1 MNKIILDLW
10 FHFQPEHETLNI
22 MVTLENGQDMSLA
35 QLSMTYDEYK
45 SKEYED
51 LYNLCLEVANDL
63 GYHLAGHIE
72 NEYFMYREKWYQIH
86 NEGEPVC
93 FDEWYYNEYQEL

>member
-10 FHFQPEHETLNI
+10 FHFQPEHETLDI

-35 QLSMTYDEYK
+35 QLSMTYDEYE
-45 SKEYED
+45 SKDYED

-63 GYHLAGHIE
+63 GYHLAGHVEDI
-72 NEYFMYREKWYQIH
+72 YTPPYI
-86 NEGEPVC
+86 GEVY
-93 FDEWYYNEYQEL
+93 DEL